1 MDDSDFMRLAL
12 QSAETAAE
20 LNEVPV
26 GAVLVVGSEVI
37 AEGSNAPIGACDPT
51 AHAEI
56 VALRAAAK
64 KLKNYRLPEST
75 LYVTI
80 EPCAM
85 CLGAIVHARVA
96 RVVFGAKEPKAG
108 ALLSNTAMLD
118 EGVFNHEF
126 EIASGVLEREC
137 SELMSSFFKR
147 RRALKALLK
156 RRIDPVPPQSK

>member
-1 MDDSDFMRLAL
+1 MRLAL
-12 QSAETAAE
+12 QSAETAAGQ
-20 LNEVPV
+20 NEVPV

-126 EIASGVLEREC
+126 EIVSGVLEREC

-147 RRALKALLK
+147 RRALKAQLK